1 MRTVRDVMHG
11 DMQVLRTTE
20 TAADAAAVLA
30 THGEETVPLCQS
42 DGSLAGAVSNRAL
55 VAKVVAPGRD
65 PRTVSLAEFAVDGDA
80 VALDVD
86 ISLEEAVALMCRHER
101 AQLPVVEGE
110 RVVGWVTRREAAC
123 SVSFKPPWAD
133 DSVG

>member
-1 MRTVRDVMHG
+1 MRTVREVMHG
-11 DMQVLRTTE
+11 DLRVLRTTE
-20 TAADAAAVLA
+20 TAADAATLLA
-30 THGEETVPLCQS
+30 TLVEETVPLCQS

-65 PRTVSLAEFAVDGDA
+65 PRTVSLVEFAGDGDA

-86 ISLEEAVALMCRHER
+86 ITLEEALALMCRHER
-101 AQLPVVEGE
+101 TELPVVEGE

-123 SVSFKPPWAD
+123 SVSFRPPWAD
-133 DSVG
+133 D

>member
-1 MRTVRDVMHG
+1 MRTVREVMHG
-11 DMQVLRTTE
+11 DMQVLRTRE
-20 TAADAAAVLA
+20 TAADAAALLA
-30 THGEETVPLCQS
+30 THGEDTVPLCQS

-65 PRTVSLAEFAVDGDA
+65 PRTVGLAEFAADGDV

-86 ISLEEAVALMCRHER
+86 ITLEEALAVMCRHQR

-110 RVVGWVTRREAAC
+110 RVVGRITRREAAC
-123 SVSFKPPWAD
+123 SASFRPPWAD
-133 DSVG
+133 D

>member
-20 TAADAAAVLA
+20 TAADAAALLA
-30 THGEETVPLCQS
+30 THVDEAVPLCQS

-65 PRTVSLAEFAVDGDA
+65 PRSVSLAEFTGDGDA

-86 ISLEEAVALMCRHER
+86 ITLEEALALMCRHER

-110 RVVGWVTRREAAC
+110 RVVGWVTRRDAAC
-123 SVSFKPPWAD
+123 SVSFRPPWAD
-133 DSVG
+133 D